1 MSQSNVIRVLIV
13 DDRPIVR
20 QGLAAVIFKEPDML
34 VTAQAENGVEAI
46 ELFRQE
52 QPDVTLMDLR
62 MPQMGG
68 VEAITAIS
76 LSLTTLRIIVL
87 TTFDGDEDI
96 YTQLASR
103 CKGVS
108 ARGSRTERTPNRYSH
123 GLQRATVYS
132 I

>member
-20 QGLAAVIFKEPDML
+20 QGLAAVISKEPDML

-52 QPDVTLMDLR
+52 QPDVTLKDLR

-68 VEAITAIS
+68 VEAITAICA
-76 LSLTTLRIIVL
+76 LV
-87 TTFDGDEDI
+87 DNA
-96 YTQLASR
+96 QNH
-103 CKGVS
+103 
-108 ARGSRTERTPNRYSH
+108 RTHHFRW
-123 GLQRATVYS
+123 G
-132 I
+132 